1 MPGMPDDL
9 FDRGVRIVMV
19 VQRRVELRKS
29 DSWQNL
35 SPELQAQ
42 MDMVRWSELVS
53 HACAKRS
60 GLLLA
65 LAGRVHAHPLTMCT
79 HARVPRLPRST
90 M

>member
-42 MDMVRWSELVS
+42 MDMVRWFELVS
-53 HACAKRS
+53 HMCADEVES
-60 GLLLA
+60 
-65 LAGRVHAHPLTMCT
+65 HAHPLTVRAHT
-79 HARVPRLPRST
+79 HMPPRARST